1 LLDKLYQEI
10 GTFYPDTPL
19 VFGDGNREARL
30 LLIGEAPGKDEV
42 ATGRPFVGKAGK
54 NLDGF
59 LQAVGLAREDI
70 YITNVCK
77 FRPHKTSAKGTVSN
91 RPPTRQEVENAAGFL
106 LREIGILDPEVIVTL
121 GNTPLRAVLGDFS
134 AAIGAYHGQARP
146 VKVAGRVY
154 TLFALYHPASIIY
167 NPPLKTT
174 YAEDLEK
181 LAAYLWNENK
191 K

>member
-1 LLDKLYQEI
+1 MLDRLYHEI
-10 GTFYPDTPL
+10 DTFYEDTPL
-19 VFGDGNREARL
+19 VFGDGNRQAKL

-42 ATGRPFVGKAGK
+42 ALGRPFVGKAGK

-59 LQAVGLAREDI
+59 LQVIGLAREDI

-77 FRPHKTSAKGTVSN
+77 FRPHKISEKGRVSN
-91 RPPTRQEVENAAGFL
+91 RPPTKQEIAIAADFL
-106 LREIGILDPEVIVTL
+106 LKEIGMIAPQTIVTL

-134 AAIGAYHGQARP
+134 ANIGAYHGQAQP
-146 VKVAGRVY
+146 VHVKGQAY

-174 YAEDLEK
+174 YEQDLGR
-181 LAAYLWNENK
+181 LADYLSNTNK